1 MLWENGINGIL
12 ADEMGLGKTIQCIA
26 HIAMMIEKKVM
37 GPFLVV
43 APLSTLP
50 NWINEFK
57 RFTPEVRQC
66 VTEMSLFS
74 SGLRRSDWFLEH
86 IQLTSEDQSNEILV
100 DLTVHFTISNLTP
113 HSSDFSDPNLDKKR
127 ILACSRSFL
136 VLAYRCQLRDVGPG
150 WLCCSIF
157 HCSLETWNDQV
168 SRFLTGAP
176 GCCLAV
182 CSLLSYL

>member
-57 RFTPEVRQC
+57 RFTPEVRGCAVENKTENC
-66 VTEMSLFS
+66 VFVNYLA
-74 SGLRRSDWFLEH
+74 GHLRNHL
-86 IQLTSEDQSNEILV
+86 
-100 DLTVHFTISNLTP
+100 
-113 HSSDFSDPNLDKKR
+113 
-127 ILACSRSFL
+127 SFKYAKL
-136 VLAYRCQLRDVGPG
+136 KEV
-150 WLCCSIF
+150 
-157 HCSLETWNDQV
+157 
-168 SRFLTGAP
+168 
-176 GCCLAV
+176 
-182 CSLLSYL
+182 

>member
-57 RFTPEVRQC
+57 RFTPEVRGN
-66 VTEMSLFS
+66 VIFKVLLGPRKS
-74 SGLRRSDWFLEH
+74 
-86 IQLTSEDQSNEILV
+86 
-100 DLTVHFTISNLTP
+100 SNLP
-113 HSSDFSDPNLDKKR
+113 ENIR
-127 ILACSRSFL
+127 IL
-136 VLAYRCQLRDVGPG
+136 
-150 WLCCSIF
+150 
-157 HCSLETWNDQV
+157 
-168 SRFLTGAP
+168 
-176 GCCLAV
+176 
-182 CSLLSYL
+182 